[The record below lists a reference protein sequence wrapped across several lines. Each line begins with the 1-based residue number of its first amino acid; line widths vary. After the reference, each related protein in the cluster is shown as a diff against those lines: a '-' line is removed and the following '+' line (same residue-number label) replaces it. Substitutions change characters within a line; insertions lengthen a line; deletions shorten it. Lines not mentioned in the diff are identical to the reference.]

1 MVQTQRSLN
10 ADMGS
15 RDFLRKAAVTPLC
28 EHYTVAGAV
37 CSLSTNSEQ
46 VFEAARASLMCVEQ
60 LPGPV
65 DFSMRFWVDDAEQ
78 TRAPWS
84 SPYVRGLDHLVF
96 AGFDERSS
104 ILVDLRSRRVIG
116 RFSAAM
122 AGDCAYWRSVV
133 FPILLSILAGS
144 IGLVEL
150 HASCIAWD
158 QRGLVLIGPSRS
170 GKSTLALALTEAGFR
185 LLSDD
190 RIFCSLKQGKLLAYG
205 LPRPLKLRREAAC
218 WFQHLRDQAPMGL
231 QGGERV
237 FYCEPNQ
244 HLEQPPSRTCEPQA
258 LVVLDQN
265 PNPGFRMAR
274 MRRSDVK
281 SRIEADLLAEAP
293 EDIERQDHIIDGLL
307 DLPCWHLQ
315 YGGRPQLIAKQIA
328 KALFDHDEVDDSK
341 SRMLGRTI

>member
-1 MVQTQRSLN
+1 
-10 ADMGS
+10 MGP

-46 VFEAARASLMCVEQ
+46 VLEAARTSLLSVEQ
-60 LPGPV
+60 WPGPV
-65 DFSMRFWVDDAEQ
+65 DFSMRFWVDDAGQ
-78 TRAPWS
+78 KQAPWPA
-84 SPYVRGLDHLVF
+84 PYVRGLDYLVF

-122 AGDCAYWRSVV
+122 AGDGGHWRSVI

-144 IGLVEL
+144 IGIVEL
-150 HASCIAWD
+150 HASCIARD
-158 QRGLVLIGPSRS
+158 QRGLLLMGPACS
-170 GKSTLALALTEAGFR
+170 GKSTLALASTEAGFR

-218 WFQHLRDQAPMGL
+218 WFEHLRDQEPMDL

-237 FYCEPNQ
+237 FYCEPDQ
-244 HLEQPPSRTCEPQA
+244 HLGQPPSRTCEPQA
-258 LVVLDQN
+258 LVVLDRK
-265 PNPGFRMAR
+265 PKPSFRMTR
-274 MRRSDVK
+274 MRRSDVR

-293 EDIERQDHIIDGLL
+293 EDVEKQAHIINSLL
-307 DLPCWHLQ
+307 GLPCWHLE
-315 YGGRPQLIAKQIA
+315 YGGRPQVIAEQIA
-328 KALFDHDEVDDSK
+328 KSFFDHDGVDSSK